1 MKKTLF
7 FWLFGSYL
15 LLFAQGI
22 SVNTNTF
29 ASAQEMATFL
39 VGNSCLE
46 ISSAQWSS
54 PQSVAY
60 FNQNGSNF
68 SLPEGIIIRSG
79 QAALS
84 QGQYTGNN
92 LSSSV
97 GNFTDPFLQNLS
109 NQSSGQSTAIR
120 DVAFLEFDFV
130 PISNAFSFD
139 FLFASNEYGEFQ
151 CISNDIFAFVLT
163 NMATG
168 VSVNLAVVP
177 STGQSVSVRSIRNAA
192 FNQNCNSSNPNLF
205 GSFNELNPA
214 NSNLNMKGNT
224 IPLTA
229 SAPLTPNQPYRI
241 RLAIADYGDT
251 EFDSAIFVQAG
262 SFETNFSLGS
272 DITICSGEEVTVSVP
287 FDNTYNFQWFFN
299 NNPIP
304 GANQSFLNIQNAGSY
319 AIEISKGS
327 CLLTDQITVNELNVN
342 SPQNLYDCDNGTGE
356 GTYNLTI
363 NNTSQLGIDGTVYE
377 VFYFASIVD
386 VNNWNP
392 IPTAQLNNYTV
403 APQDVFI
410 KIRHIASGAV
420 CNATYNFSLAILPEL
435 SSPNQVEVSFCATST
450 NIPYN
455 LTFTQTDIINGQSG
469 NFLFTFFATETDAI
483 NNAFAI
489 NPNLVIPQGTN
500 AVTYWARIY
509 YSNNPSCFQIVSILI
524 EVFDLPTVDTLELA
538 IVCDSFVLPTLT
550 NGNYFTG
557 SNGSGTVLSP
567 GDVIDEAGVYYIFN
581 GPDANGCT
589 SQSTFQVV
597 LIEDFVPNI
606 DNCGTYTV
614 TLPFDTGG
622 FYTAPGGPNGT
633 GTEITPGTV
642 YENNTQNSISIT
654 LYYYAEFGGVVCQDE
669 PYEIFIHPIPLV
681 DDLPDVTYCDSF
693 ILPPLTNGNY
703 YANSGGIGLI
713 PVGTP
718 ISTTREIFIR
728 NTNAF
733 CSAETS
739 FIVQIVNTSQFVPQS
754 ACGSFTLPAISF
766 GNYYS
771 QPNGLGNVIDPTQ
784 PITQNTTIY
793 YYTNT
798 TLAPNCTDNLAY
810 EITILPLPEV
820 DEIPSNTYCGF
831 YILPPLTNG
840 TYYRLPGGPNT
851 PNQEMLSPFQIIDL
865 SGTGLAPGTYHVY
878 NGPNSFGCTI
888 DHPFTIQIVPNP
900 EVDEVIDRIECSPY
914 TVTSTNGTIYTAP
927 GGPNGTG
934 TAVASNQTFNE
945 QRTFYLYAINNDN
958 GCEIDNPF
966 TVFYNGIDLPDYPN
980 IDRCVEDLYTLPA
993 LTHVPNSPTTNYSI
1007 GYFWDTNGTNP
1018 IPNNFVFDTIGVYT
1032 VYVFA
1037 TNEGRFGVN
1046 CIDQKNFTV
1055 TISDPPVLPNISALQ
1070 GNFCGSLTLPTLPND
1085 SQYNF
1090 DYYTASGGNAENLI
1104 ATNNYNFDQ
1113 PGVYTV
1119 WLYGENVQNNNCF
1132 TETSFTFQIF
1142 PKLSFQIPDRVLCVD
1157 PVSNMT
1163 LQPISLQVPINP
1175 NQYQITWTLNG
1186 SIVGSGNSILAYQA
1200 GQYEIQAIK
1209 VPNENPPQCDYLP
1222 FTVTVEASSAPIA
1235 EVVVTQPFE
1244 DIANASV
1251 NILQGLGTYVY
1262 SLDGGDF
1269 QSSPIFENIASGF
1282 HQIIVLDTK
1291 GNCGQQVLSF
1301 FVLKHPKYFTPNGDG
1316 RNDTWKIDGL
1326 FITLP
1331 EATVQIYDRY
1341 GKFIKQLTPQSP
1353 SWDGTFNGVAL
1364 PSTDYWFQIFYQD
1377 LNGNNK
1383 EFKSHFSLKR

>member
-1 MKKTLF
+1 MRKLF
-7 FWLFGSYL
+7 YIWWFGSFT

-22 SVNTNTF
+22 SVNNNTF
-29 ASAQEMATFL
+29 SSANDMANFL

-46 ISSAQWSS
+46 ITNAQWSS

-68 SLPEGIIIRSG
+68 SFQEGIIIRSG
-79 QAALS
+79 QAAFS

-163 NMATG
+163 NLATG
-168 VSVNLAVVP
+168 VSINLGVVP
-177 STGQSVSVRSIRNAA
+177 TTGQPVSVRSIRNTA
-192 FNQNCNSSNPNLF
+192 FNTNCNSSNANLF
-205 GSFNELNPA
+205 GTYHVLNPA
-214 NSNLNMKGNT
+214 NSSINMRGNT
-224 IPLTA
+224 VPLTA
-229 SAPLTPNQPYRI
+229 SAALVPNQPYRI

-251 EFDSAIFVQAG
+251 EFDSAILVQAG
-262 SFETNFSLGS
+262 SFVTNFSLGD
-272 DITICSGEEVTVSVP
+272 DITICSGEQITLNVP
-287 FDNTYNFQWFFN
+287 FDNTYNFQWLFN

-304 GANQSFLNIQNAGSY
+304 DANQSFLTIQNAGNYS
-319 AIEISKGS
+319 IEITKEN
-327 CLLTDQITVNELNVN
+327 CFLTDQIIVSELNVN
-342 SPQNLYDCDNGTGE
+342 TPSSIFDCSNGTGQ
-356 GTYNLTI
+356 GTYDLTT
-363 NNTSQLGIDGTVYE
+363 NNPSSLGIDGTVYE
-377 VFYFASIVD
+377 IFYFASLTD
-386 VNNWNP
+386 VTNWNP
-392 IPTAQLNNYTV
+392 IPSALLNNYISS
-403 APQDVFI
+403 PQNIYI
-410 KIRHIASGAV
+410 KIRHINSGAI
-420 CNATYNFSLAILPEL
+420 CNATYSFSLNILPEL
-435 SSPNQVEVSFCATST
+435 NSPNQIEVSFCAVSG

-455 LTFTQTDIINGQSG
+455 LAFTQPDIINGQVG
-469 NFLFTFFATETDAI
+469 NFLFSFFANETNAL

-489 NPNLVIPQGTN
+489 DPNIVIPQGSSSI
-500 AVTYWARIY
+500 TYWVRIF
-509 YSNNPSCFQIVSILI
+509 YSNNPSCFQIVPVILQ
-524 EVFDLPTVDTLELA
+524 VFDLPLVDSLDLV
-538 IVCDSFVLPTLT
+538 IVCNSFTLPPIT

-557 SNGSGTVLSP
+557 PNGTGTPLFP
-567 GDVIDEAGVYYIFN
+567 GDVLEEDGVYYIYN
-581 GPDANGCT
+581 GPDANGCS
-589 SQSTFQVV
+589 SQTNFTVV
-597 LIEDFVPNI
+597 FIEDFEPAVN
-606 DNCGTYTV
+606 NCGSYIV
-614 TLPFDTGG
+614 ALPHDTGA
-622 FYTAPGGPNGT
+622 FYTAPGGPNGS
-633 GTEITPGTV
+633 GIEIAPGTV
-642 YENNTQNSISIT
+642 YENNTQTSISVI
-654 LYYYAEFGGVVCQDE
+654 LYYYAEFDGVICQDE

-681 DDLPDVTYCDSF
+681 DDLPDVTYCDGF
-693 ILPPLTNGNY
+693 VLPPLTNGNY
-703 YANSGGIGLI
+703 YAFSGGGGLI
-713 PVGTP
+713 PAGTT

-739 FIVQIVNTSQFVPQS
+739 FTVQIVNTSLFVPQS
-754 ACGSFTLPAISF
+754 ACGSYTLPAISF
-766 GNYYS
+766 GNYFTL
-771 QPNGLGNVIDPTQ
+771 PNGQGSIVNPNI
-784 PITQNTTIY
+784 PITQNSTIY
-793 YYTNT
+793 YFTNT
-798 TLAPNCTDNLAY
+798 TIAPNCTENLAY
-810 EITILPLPEV
+810 QITILPLPIV
-820 DEIPSNTYCGF
+820 NNIPSNTYCGS
-831 YILPPLTNG
+831 YMLPQLTNG
-840 TYYRLPGGPNT
+840 TYYRLPGGPST
-851 PNQEMLSPFQIIDL
+851 TNQEMLSPFRIIDL
-865 SGTGLAPGTYHVY
+865 SGTDLSPGTFYIFD
-878 NGPNSFGCTI
+878 GPNSFGCTT
-888 DHPFTIQIVPNP
+888 DYSFTVQIVPNP
-900 EVDEVIDRIECSPY
+900 VVDEVIDRIECSPY
-914 TVTSTNGTIYTAP
+914 SVTSTNGTIYTAP

-934 TAVASNQTFNE
+934 NAVASNQTFNE
-945 QRTFYLYAINNDN
+945 QRTFYLYAINNEN

-980 IDRCVEDLYTLPA
+980 VERCVEDLYTLPA

-1007 GYFWDTNGTNP
+1007 GYFWDTNGSNP
-1018 IPNNFVFDTIGVYT
+1018 IPSNFVFDTPGTFTI
-1032 VYVFA
+1032 YVFA

-1046 CIDQKNFTV
+1046 CTDEKSFTITV
-1055 TISDPPVLPNISALQ
+1055 SNTPILPNVTSLQ
-1070 GNFCGSLTLPTLPND
+1070 GNFCGSLTLPALPNNNEF
-1085 SQYNF
+1085 NF
-1090 DYYTASGGNAENLI
+1090 GYYTSSGGNSSNLI
-1104 ATNNYNFDQ
+1104 PSSDYEFSQ
-1113 PGVYTV
+1113 PGTYTV
-1119 WLYGENVQNNNCF
+1119 WLYGRSSQNNTCF
-1132 TETSFTFQIF
+1132 RETSFTFRIF
-1142 PKLSFQIPDRVLCVD
+1142 PKLSFQIPNRVICVD
-1157 PVSNMT
+1157 PVTNVT

-1186 SIVGSGNSILAYQA
+1186 GVVGTGNNLLVFQA

-1209 VPNENPPQCDYLP
+1209 VPNETPPQCDYLP
-1222 FTVTVEASSAPIA
+1222 FTVIVEASSAPIA
-1235 EVVVTQPFE
+1235 EVIVTQPFE

-1262 SLDGGDF
+1262 SMDGGDY
-1269 QSSPIFENIASGF
+1269 QSSPVFENVASGF

-1364 PSTDYWFQIFYQD
+1364 PSTDYWFQVFYQD

>member
-1 MKKTLF
+1 MRKLF
-7 FWLFGSYL
+7 YFWWFGSFT

-22 SVNTNTF
+22 SVNNNTF
-29 ASAQEMATFL
+29 SSANDMANFL

-46 ISSAQWSS
+46 ITNAQWSS

-68 SLPEGIIIRSG
+68 AFPEGILIRSG
-79 QAALS
+79 QAVFT

-109 NQSSGQSTAIR
+109 NQSSGQTTPIR

-177 STGQSVSVRSIRNAA
+177 TTGQPVSVRTIRNAA
-192 FNQNCNSSNPNLF
+192 FNPNCNSSNPNLF
-205 GSFNELNPA
+205 GAFNELNPA
-214 NSNLNMKGNT
+214 NSSLNMKGNT

-229 SAPLTPNQPYRI
+229 SASLIPNQPYRL
-241 RLAIADYGDT
+241 RLSIADYGDT
-251 EFDSAIFVQAG
+251 EFDSVIFVQAG
-262 SFETNFSLGS
+262 SFETNFSLGN
-272 DITICSGEEVTVSVP
+272 DISICSGEEVTVSVP

-299 NNPIP
+299 NTPIT
-304 GANQSFLNIQNAGSY
+304 GANQSFLNIQNVGTYS
-319 AIEISKGS
+319 IEITKGN
-327 CLLTDQITVNELNVN
+327 CVLTDQITVNELNVN
-342 SPQNLYDCDNGTGE
+342 TPQNLFDCNNGTGE
-356 GTYNLTI
+356 GTYHLTI

-377 VFYFASIVD
+377 VFYFASVVD
-386 VNNWNP
+386 VNNWTP
-392 IPTAQLNNYTV
+392 IPTSQLNNFTA

-420 CNATYNFSLAILPEL
+420 CNATYHFSLAILPEL
-435 SSPNQVEVSFCATST
+435 SSPNQVEVSFCATSNDT
-450 NIPYN
+450 PFD
-455 LTFTQTDIINGQSG
+455 LTSTQTDIINNQPGS
-469 NFLFTFFATETDAI
+469 FSFTFYATETDAI
-483 NNAFAI
+483 NNVFAI
-489 NPNLVIPQGTN
+489 NPNIVIPQGTN
-500 AVTYWARIY
+500 AVTYWARIFY
-509 YSNNPSCFQIVSILI
+509 TNNSSCFQIVPII
-524 EVFDLPTVDTLELA
+524 VQVFDLPLVDSLDLV
-538 IVCDSFVLPTLT
+538 IVCNSFTLPPLT

-557 SNGSGTVLSP
+557 LNATGTALSP
-567 GDVIDEAGVYYIFN
+567 GEVIDQDGVYYVFN

-589 SQSTFQVV
+589 NQSTFQVV
-597 LIEDFVPNI
+597 LIEDFAPTI
-606 DNCGTYTV
+606 DNCGSYTV
-614 TLPFDTGG
+614 TLPFDIGG

-633 GTEITPGTV
+633 GTEIPPGTV
-642 YENNTQNSISIT
+642 YENTTQNSTSIT
-654 LYYYAEFGGVVCQDE
+654 LYYYAEFDGVVCQDE
-669 PYEIFIHPIPLV
+669 AYEIFIHPIPLV

-693 ILPPLTNGNY
+693 TLPPLTNGNY
-703 YANSGGIGLI
+703 YASSGGIDLI
-713 PVGTP
+713 PEGTT

-739 FIVQIVNTSQFVPQS
+739 FMVQIVNTSQFVPQT
-754 ACGSFTLPAISF
+754 ACGSFTLPAIPI

-771 QPNGLGNVIDPTQ
+771 QPNGQGNVIDPTL
-784 PITQNTTIY
+784 PITQNTTVY

-798 TLAPNCTDNLAY
+798 TLAPNCTNNLAY

-831 YILPPLTNG
+831 YILPTLTNG

-851 PNQEMLSPFQIIDL
+851 TNQEMLSPFRVIDL
-865 SGTGLAPGTYHVY
+865 SGTDLAPGTYYVY
-878 NGPNSFGCTI
+878 NGPNSFGCII
-888 DHPFTIQIVPNP
+888 DYPFTIQIAPNP
-900 EVDEVIDRIECSPY
+900 ILDEVIDRIECSPY
-914 TVTSTNGTIYTAP
+914 TVSSTNGTIYTAP

-934 TAVASNQTFNE
+934 TIVNSIETFNE
-945 QRTFYLYAINNDN
+945 QRTFYLYAINNDS
-958 GCEIDNPF
+958 GCETDNPF

-980 IDRCVEDLYTLPA
+980 VDRCLEDLYVLPA

-1007 GYFWDTNGTNP
+1007 GYFWEPNGTNP
-1018 IPNNFVFDTIGVYT
+1018 IPSNFIFNSVGTYTI
-1032 VYVFA
+1032 YVFA
-1037 TNEGRFGVN
+1037 RNEGRFGVI
-1046 CIDQKNFTV
+1046 CTDEKTFTV
-1055 TISDPPVLPNISALQ
+1055 TISDAPILPDITPLQ
-1070 GNFCGSLTLPTLPND
+1070 GNFCGSLTLPALPNNND
-1085 SQYNF
+1085 FNF
-1090 DYYTASGGNAENLI
+1090 GYYTSSGGNISNLI
-1104 ATNNYNFDQ
+1104 SSNNYEFTQ
-1113 PGVYTV
+1113 PGTYTV
-1119 WLYGENVQNNNCF
+1119 WLYGRSTLNNNCF
-1132 TETSFTFQIF
+1132 KETSITFRIF
-1142 PKLSFQIPDRVLCVD
+1142 PKLSFQIPNRVICVD
-1157 PVSNMT
+1157 PVTNVS
-1163 LQPISLQVPINP
+1163 LQPITLQVPINP

-1186 SIVGSGNSILAYQA
+1186 NIVGTGNNLLVFQA

-1222 FTVTVEASSAPIA
+1222 YIVTVEASSAPIA
-1235 EVVVTQPFE
+1235 EVVVTKPFE
-1244 DIANASV
+1244 DIANAAV
-1251 NILQGLGTYVY
+1251 NILQGLGDYVY
-1262 SLDGGDF
+1262 SLDGADF
-1269 QSSPIFENIASGF
+1269 QSSPIFENITSGF
-1282 HQIIVLDTK
+1282 HQITVLDTK

-1316 RNDTWKIDGL
+1316 KNDTWKIDGL
-1326 FITLP
+1326 FMTLP
-1331 EATVQIYDRY
+1331 DATVQIYDRY
-1341 GKFIKQLTPQSP
+1341 GKFIKQLTPQNP

-1377 LNGNNK
+1377 SDGNNK